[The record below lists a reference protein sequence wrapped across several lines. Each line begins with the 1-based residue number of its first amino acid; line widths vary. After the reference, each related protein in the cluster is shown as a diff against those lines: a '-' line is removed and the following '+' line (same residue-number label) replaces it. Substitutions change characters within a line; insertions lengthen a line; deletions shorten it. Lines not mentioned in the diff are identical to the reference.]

1 MSSDAWQLV
10 SSLLN
15 RTCSGAPGLTIE
27 DEVTLLYRELHAS
40 LLRYLG
46 SLGLP
51 AAEAEDIVQ
60 ETFLHLFE
68 HLRRQK
74 PRHNLRGWLFRVA
87 RNLGRKRAALLRRSP
102 IDAVDDPASLRCHST
117 TDPEEMAAWNRRQA
131 HLANVVQA
139 LPERDRSCLLLRAEG
154 LRYREIAEA
163 LDISLGTV
171 ANSLARSL
179 GKLDTVNRS

>member
-10 SSLLN
+10 SGLLG
-15 RTCSGAPGLTIE
+15 RAPSGAPALSAE
-27 DEVTLLYRELHAS
+27 DEVTLLYHELHS
-40 LLRYLG
+40 PLLRYLAG
-46 SLGLP
+46 FGLP
-51 AAEAEDIVQ
+51 ATEAEDIVQ

-68 HLRRQK
+68 HLQRQK

-87 RNLGRKRAALLRRSP
+87 RNLGRKRSAILRRSP
-102 IDAVDDPASLRCHST
+102 VDVVEDPGSLPCHST
-117 TDPEEMAAWNRRQA
+117 ADPEQIAAWNRR
-131 HLANVVQA
+131 HLHMVNVVRA

-163 LDISLGTV
+163 LDISLGSV
-171 ANSLARSL
+171 AASLARSL